1 MTANDIQVCAGDYWI
16 LPVFSATRPS
26 SCLCYSYVDSP
37 PLPDDA
43 TNRISYRRGRPG
55 TIRVSGY
62 GNSVSPEKTGH
73 LLRLLHLLL
82 HFHYSVFTTDFV
94 LYLQVPCRLLIM
106 MLPRPMT
113 CGALSL
119 LHRRLRAGQVIV
131 ASGAFLGSFW
141 KAVSVKDR
149 GRSKQTVFMDL
160 HNCT

>member
-1 MTANDIQVCAGDYWI
+1 MYKYVLVIPGFYRR
-16 LPVFSATRPS
+16 FSELSPS
-26 SCLCYSYVDSP
+26 SCLCYSYADSP

-43 TNRISYRRGRPG
+43 TSRISYRRGRPG

-73 LLRLLHLLL
+73 LLRLLHLILYFYYFL
-82 HFHYSVFTTDFV
+82 FTTDFV

-131 ASGAFLGSFW
+131 ASGAFLGAIPEGGGY
-141 KAVSVKDR
+141 KR
-149 GRSKQTVFMDL
+149 PG
-160 HNCT
+160 